1 MTYRTADEI
10 QEDIDSVRAAISA
23 VVKGGQSYTIN
34 SGGSSRQVTQ
44 ADLAGLK
51 RWLADLI
58 QEYRDTE
65 GSGGLDIGASW

>member
-1 MTYRTADEI
+1 MTYRTAEEI

-51 RWLADLI
+51 RWLADLV
-58 QEYRDTE
+58 QEHRDTE